1 MSEDL
6 LKPPTYQRQKLL
18 LFLLEQAGGVLTKL
32 DLHKLLFLY
41 VMETET
47 RHYAFVPY
55 RFGCYSFLAADD
67 LDLLHKRGWLTQE
80 EKQVEL
86 HASFANQPWAGNNL
100 ERQAVRRWL
109 TKHTLR
115 GSALIREVYQ
125 RYPYYA
131 THSEIKERLLD
142 KDELER
148 VRDAG
153 NPEKHAEQMLFTLGY
168 EGLHFEEYV
177 NRLLRNGVK
186 LLCDVRRNPLS
197 RKFGFT
203 QRSLATLLPRLG
215 IEYHHLPE
223 LGIEA
228 ENRKHLENEDDYKAL
243 FATYRQTLPDRQD
256 GLERIMELLATH
268 GRMALT
274 CFEQEPRNC
283 HRHCISDF
291 LARQHKIAIRHL

>member
-1 MSEDL
+1 M

-41 VMETET
+41 VTETET

-67 LDLLHKRGWLTQE
+67 LDLLHKRGWLTQG

-86 HASFANQPWAGNNL
+86 HASFSGQPWAGSNL

-131 THSEIKERLLD
+131 TRSEIKERILG
-142 KDELER
+142 KDELKLL
-148 VRDAG
+148 RDAG
-153 NPEKHAEQMLFTLGY
+153 NSGKHAGQTLFTLGY
-168 EGLHFEEYV
+168 EGLHLEEYV

-215 IEYHHLPE
+215 IEYEHLPE

-228 ENRKHLENEDDYKAL
+228 ESRKHLEGEDDYKAL
-243 FATYRQTLPDRQD
+243 FAAYRQTLPERGD
-256 GLERIMELLATH
+256 GLTRIMELFDRH
-268 GRMALT
+268 GRIALT
-274 CFEQEPRNC
+274 CFEREPHNC
-283 HRHCISDF
+283 HRHCISEF

>member
-1 MSEDL
+1 M
-6 LKPPTYQRQKLL
+6 KPPTYQRQKLL

-41 VMETET
+41 VTETET

-80 EKQVEL
+80 EKQVKL
-86 HASFANQPWAGNNL
+86 CASFASQPWAASNL
-100 ERQAVRRWL
+100 ERQAMRRWL
-109 TKHTLR
+109 TQNTQR

-142 KDELER
+142 KKELER
-148 VRDAG
+148 VRAASNSG
-153 NPEKHAEQMLFTLGY
+153 KHAEQMLFTLGY

-177 NRLLRNGVK
+177 NQLLRKGIT

-215 IEYHHLPE
+215 IGYEHLPE

-228 ENRKHLENEDDYKAL
+228 ESRKHLEGENDYKAL
-243 FATYRQTLPDRQD
+243 FAAYRQTLPDRRD
-256 GLERIMELLATH
+256 GLARIMELFDKH
-268 GRMALT
+268 GRIALT
-274 CFEQEPRNC
+274 CFEQETKNC
-283 HRHCISDF
+283 HRHCISEF
-291 LARQHKIAIRHL
+291 LARQHGIAVCHL